1 MGGSLGVGEACLGV
15 SRVMVLCGGGER
27 SEESSKQQTMHH
39 NRKIN
44 KANNANWLEEKEEK
58 IKKLRRKHNDIFAPT
73 VSEGDIKS
81 LSEEEVNS
89 IIRLKKQKKG
99 E

>member
-1 MGGSLGVGEACLGV
+1 
-15 SRVMVLCGGGER
+15 
-27 SEESSKQQTMHH
+27 MHH